1 MKQIP
6 MKLSDLLPKTH
17 VAHGDTAPVHIAQ
30 WSKTSVRGGE
40 NHYETPHHPTYMEY
54 ESFSFAI
61 QIQRYS
67 KKLSCGII
75 KLLRKINFIF
85 SEPLI

>member
-54 ESFSFAI
+54 DFFLSVY
-61 QIQRYS
+61 RYNNIAKNCHAVS
-67 KKLSCGII
+67 
-75 KLLRKINFIF
+75 
-85 SEPLI
+85 